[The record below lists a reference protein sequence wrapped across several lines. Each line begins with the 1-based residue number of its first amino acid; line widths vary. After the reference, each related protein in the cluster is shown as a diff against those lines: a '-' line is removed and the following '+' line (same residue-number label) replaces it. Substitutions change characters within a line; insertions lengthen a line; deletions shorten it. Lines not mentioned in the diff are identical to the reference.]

1 MTSLAQ
7 SFYSLDPAVIV
18 ASSNPG
24 LRKQIIQNLLQSR
37 ISAAEAL
44 GGADALG
51 KLESSECQLLLL
63 DRKLPD
69 LDADEL
75 LQIIHGRFPGIDVL
89 LLDDAGIPRCLRNGA
104 APARTCYST
113 VGTLGSSVANARRSA
128 GTNHNRTLAGNGRP
142 RTLHA

>member
-1 MTSLAQ
+1 MTTAAQ
-7 SFYSLDPAVIV
+7 SFYSPDPSVIV

-24 LRKQIIQNLLQSR
+24 LRKQIIQNLLHSR

-51 KLESSECQLLLL
+51 KLETSECQLLLL

-75 LQIIHGRFPGIDVL
+75 LQIIHARFPESTYCCWTMP
-89 LLDDAGIPRCLRNGA
+89 AIPRCLHSGA
-104 APARTCYST
+104 ARERSCCST
-113 VGTLGSSVANARRSA
+113 AWDA
-128 GTNHNRTLAGNGRP
+128 GKVRL
-142 RTLHA
+142 